1 MSRIQD
7 RIQISTT
14 NVNMLV
20 FLFWIALFASLFT
33 LLYLLRQSTFVK
45 ESFVDAVAKEAVVPG
60 GDDTRETSLS
70 PGGYKDTTTEK
81 LVEGAG
87 LRALSVDEA
96 RAKWATVNAERCFQA
111 DPSEERTQT
120 RNYKQQT
127 NNYIRNHPD
136 SCSAPFKEFVGSFY
150 AL

>member
-1 MSRIQD
+1 
-7 RIQISTT
+7 
-14 NVNMLV
+14 MLV
-20 FLFWIALFASLFT
+20 FLFWITLFASLFT
-33 LLYLLRQSTFVK
+33 LLYLLRRSSFVN
-45 ESFVDAVAKEAVVPG
+45 ESFVDAAVAEAGAVVPG
-60 GDDTRETSLS
+60 GDDTHETSLT

-81 LVEGAG
+81 LVEGAR
-87 LRALSVDEA
+87 LRALSADEA
-96 RAKWATVNAERCFQA
+96 RAKWATVNAERCFQM

-127 NNYIRNHPD
+127 NNYIRHHPD